1 MNEQELYTL
10 LATTG
15 LEVAYDHFKTPD
27 KTPPFILY
35 RSTDVNA
42 FKADD
47 KTYYK
52 QNNYVV
58 DLITELKDPT
68 TEASLEAILEANNI
82 AYDKECDF
90 LEDERIYQ
98 TRYFL

>member
-1 MNEQELYTL
+1 MSEQELYTL
-10 LATTG
+10 LQGAE

-27 KTPPFILY
+27 KIPPFILY

-52 QNNYVV
+52 QNNYIV
-58 DLITELKDPT
+58 DLITEKKDP
-68 TEASLEAILEANNI
+68 EQEGRLEAILEENNI
-82 AYDKECDF
+82 PYDKETDF
-90 LEDERIYQ
+90 LEDERVYQ

>member
-27 KTPPFILY
+27 KNPPFILY

-52 QNNYVV
+52 QNNYIA
-58 DLITELKDPT
+58 DLITEKKDPA
-68 TEASLEAILEANNI
+68 TEATLEAILDANNI
-82 AYDKECDF
+82 AYDKECYF